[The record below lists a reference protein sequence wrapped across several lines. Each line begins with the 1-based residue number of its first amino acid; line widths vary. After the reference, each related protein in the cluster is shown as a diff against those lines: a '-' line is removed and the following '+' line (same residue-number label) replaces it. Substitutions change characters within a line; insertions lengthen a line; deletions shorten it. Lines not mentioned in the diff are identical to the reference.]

1 MLLRSGRRIAAQ
13 EEAGRPTVPRR
24 RRRKKARSDL
34 LAAFPEE
41 IQQEI
46 LARLPPKSLL
56 RCRAVCRSWRRLAS
70 DPAFLLHH
78 HRHQPRLQLIST
90 CRTAGANDGYVRR
103 LEAFHLRAA
112 EARRPVFGF
121 PNHFASRYSRF
132 PVTASCDGLLVVG
145 RYSICNPAT
154 RQWGS
159 LSTNPKLH
167 IERIVGLF
175 RHQPSG
181 EYRVLYWTHS
191 SMPYALPILPT
202 EVPCPN
208 EYRVLTV
215 GTSESRLVDCP
226 LAQMIG
232 ELGPIICGAPVLLNG
247 TLHVH
252 WTMRSTVRYHKI
264 LVFDTVAET
273 FRHMVPP
280 SVNPRH
286 AMHLLDMCGRLA
298 VATSKDRVTGMS
310 IFILQDEQKDVWAFH
325 YRIKM
330 PVMDIRRFQEQGNL
344 WAEVV
349 SDEGDVLVCCYGYLL
364 HCDKNGKLVASFNYD
379 DDLPVVLPHRLK
391 ESLIQHTF
399 FNKTES

>member
-1 MLLRSGRRIAAQ
+1 MLLRSGRRIATQ

-24 RRRKKARSDL
+24 RRRRARSDL

-46 LARLPPKSLL
+46 LARLPPNSLL

-78 HRHQPRLQLIST
+78 HRLQPKLQLIST
-90 CRTAGANDGYVRR
+90 CRTAGGDDDGYVRR
-103 LEAFHLRAA
+103 LEAFHLRRA
-112 EARRPVFGF
+112 EARPVFGF
-121 PNHFASRYSRF
+121 PNHFRSSSRF

-145 RYSICNPAT
+145 RYYICNPAT

-159 LSTNPKLH
+159 LTTNPNLH
-167 IERIVGLF
+167 IERVVGLF

-191 SMPYALPILPT
+191 SMPYTLPIIPPD
-202 EVPCPN
+202 VPCPN

-226 LAQMIG
+226 LARMIG
-232 ELGPIICGAPVLLNG
+232 ELGPIIYGAPVLLDG

-252 WTMRSTVRYHKI
+252 WMMRWAVVRYHKI

-273 FRHMVPP
+273 FRHMIPP

-298 VATSKDRVTGMS
+298 VAVSKDRVTGMT
-310 IFILQDEQKDVWAFH
+310 IFVLQDKERDVWAFH
-325 YRIKM
+325 YRIKL
-330 PVMDIRRFQEQGNL
+330 PVMDIRRFQEKGNL

-349 SDEGDVLVCCYGYLL
+349 SEEGDVLVCCYGHLL
-364 HCDKNGKLVASFNYD
+364 HCDKNGKLVANFKYD

-399 FNKTES
+399 FQKTES